1 MSAVNI
7 LVVEDE
13 VLIAELIKDYLVSF
27 GFNEVNLVHNKN
39 LAAQAIE
46 HLKPG
51 LVLLDIHLQQP
62 LDGLELARLI
72 DEKGQTPY
80 IFITANADLL
90 IIQKATNT
98 KAAAYIT
105 KPIKKADLFAA
116 IQIALKNTEPA
127 ETKYLQIK
135 DNGATVRIPHADI
148 LYIESNGNYIHIITR
163 QQKLISRQSLE
174 WVQEQLPMHQYLRV
188 HRSFIVN
195 AAEVNRFTAR
205 SLYIGTTEI
214 PVSRTNHASILKSLK
229 SADSQPKTA

>member
-116 IQIALKNTEPA
+116 IQIALKNTEVV
-127 ETKYLQIK
+127 ENRYLQVK
-135 DNGATVRIPHADI
+135 DNGSTVRIPQADI
-148 LYIESNGNYIHIITR
+148 LYIESSGNYIHIITR
-163 QQKLISRQSLE
+163 TQKLISRQSLE
-174 WVQEQLPMHQYLRV
+174 WVQEQLPLHQFLRV

-195 AAEVNRFTAR
+195 AAEVHRFTAR
-205 SLYIGTTEI
+205 SLYIGATEI

-229 SADSQPKTA
+229 SADSQKKTA